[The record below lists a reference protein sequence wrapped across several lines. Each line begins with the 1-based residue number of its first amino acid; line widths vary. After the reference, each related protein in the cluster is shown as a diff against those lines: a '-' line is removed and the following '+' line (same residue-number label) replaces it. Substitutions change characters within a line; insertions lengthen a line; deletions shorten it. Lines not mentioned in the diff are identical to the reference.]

1 MNRTVAALLAFIAIE
16 TAFLG
21 FVLVA
26 FNARIDRI
34 EGATRA
40 TRAAKAIAPPSR
52 NDLALVRF

>member
-1 MNRTVAALLAFIAIE
+1 MNRTVTALLIFITIE

-34 EGATRA
+34 ESATH
-40 TRAAKAIAPPSR
+40 AAKASAPPRR
-52 NDLALVRF
+52 NDLASVRF

>member
-1 MNRTVAALLAFIAIE
+1 MNRTVVALLAFIAIE

-34 EGATRA
+34 ESATHA
-40 TRAAKAIAPPSR
+40 VKASVPPRR
-52 NDLALVRF
+52 NDLASVRF